1 MHLRSHP
8 CQNDAPGKQVC
19 NAVAWGVLR
28 ARRDEYMIT
37 SITQGT
43 GTPPAPAAPHLKSI
57 PVDSVGLEGA
67 ARPCCGFGR
76 PGPRGGGW
84 HWLIIRSG
92 GVYVWQSFFLRRSVV
107 SVRWFML
114 RVSGRRRRCH
124 PQII

>member
-1 MHLRSHP
+1 
-8 CQNDAPGKQVC
+8 
-19 NAVAWGVLR
+19 
-28 ARRDEYMIT
+28 MIT

-57 PVDSVGLEGA
+57 PVDSVGLEGVA
-67 ARPCCGFGR
+67 WPCCGFGR
-76 PGPRGGGW
+76 FGLLGDVAWGVC

-124 PQII
+124 PQIRKTNKR